1 MASGHGVARLPVGE
15 RGRLTQTQARI
26 APHTRCEAQ
35 RGAEG
40 SRMGGVHD
48 GPNAQASL
56 RSRPLSSL
64 RQIFF
69 ELGAGEFEGV
79 GEDEGLIDVPSGMSN
94 FDGGAT

>member
-1 MASGHGVARLPVGE
+1 M
-15 RGRLTQTQARI
+15 
-26 APHTRCEAQ
+26 
-35 RGAEG
+35 
-40 SRMGGVHD
+40 GVHG
-48 GPNAQASL
+48 GPHAQSPL

-69 ELGAGEFEGV
+69 GAGEFEGV